1 MLAIASQGDTVHKL
15 LSRVAKAAALGL
27 LSACAAAAFGQ
38 AYPHKPIRLIVP
50 FAAGSGTDVMTRVL
64 VEDLHK
70 GLGGTIVVDNKPGA
84 NGSVAAEI
92 LTKAAPDGYTLLL
105 GTSSAHS
112 ANPWLYKKLNYAPIK
127 DFTPIAR
134 TTNFPFILVVNA
146 SSPIQNVNDF
156 LRSVRAGPKN
166 TFGYGNATGQVAGGH
181 LMRVAKFEA
190 VAVPYRSTPPALVD
204 LVGGQF
210 DFMFVD
216 LASSQGLVKDG
227 KVRPLAMMADKPS
240 ALMPGLPGLGE
251 TFPGFSYV
259 AWGGLLG
266 PVGLPREIVA
276 RLNAEVVKS
285 LNKPAVKERFAS
297 LGLEPFPSS
306 VDEFAAFMVEQEAA
320 WGVRI
325 KDAGIQ
331 AE

>member
-1 MLAIASQGDTVHKL
+1 MQILNPSAAKILAMGALVLGF
-15 LSRVAKAAALGL
+15 AAA
-27 LSACAAAAFGQ
+27 SAQ
-38 AYPHKPIRLIVP
+38 PYPNKPIRVVVP

-64 VEDLHK
+64 MEDVHK
-70 GLGGTIVVDNKPGA
+70 GLGATIVIDNKPGA
-84 NGSVAAEI
+84 NGSVAAE
-92 LTKAAPDGYTLLL
+92 TVSKAPPDGYTLLL

-146 SSPIQNVNDF
+146 NAPASNVADF
-156 LRSVRAGPKN
+156 LKGVRTSTKN
-166 TFGYGNATGQVAGGH
+166 TMGYGNATGQVAGAH
-181 LMRVAKFEA
+181 LMNVAKFSA

-227 KVRPLAMMADKPS
+227 KVRPLAMMADKS
-240 ALMPGLPGLGE
+240 STLMPGLPALGE
-251 TFPGFSYV
+251 TFPGFSYI
-259 AWGGLLG
+259 AWGGLMG
-266 PVGLPREIVA
+266 PAGMPRDIVA
-276 RLNAEVVKS
+276 KLSAEVVKS
-285 LNKPAVKERFAS
+285 LNKVAIKERFAT
-297 LGLEPFPSS
+297 LGLEPYPAAPE
-306 VDEFAAFMVEQEAA
+306 EFATFMVEQEAA
-320 WGVRI
+320 WGTRI

>member
-1 MLAIASQGDTVHKL
+1 VLME
-15 LSRVAKAAALGL
+15 
-27 LSACAAAAFGQ
+27 
-38 AYPHKPIRLIVP
+38 
-50 FAAGSGTDVMTRVL
+50 DV
-64 VEDLHK
+64 HK
-70 GLGGTIVVDNKPGA
+70 GLGATIVIDNKPGA
-84 NGSVAAEI
+84 NGSVAAEAVS
-92 LTKAAPDGYTLLL
+92 KAPPDGYTLLL

-146 SSPIQNVNDF
+146 NAPAANVADF
-156 LRSVRAGPKN
+156 LKGVRTSSKN
-166 TFGYGNATGQVAGGH
+166 TMGYGNATGQVAGAH
-181 LMRVAKFEA
+181 LMNVAKFSA

-227 KVRPLAMMADKPS
+227 KVRPLAMMADKS
-240 ALMPGLPGLGE
+240 STLMPGLPALGE
-251 TFPGFSYV
+251 TFPGFSYI
-259 AWGGLLG
+259 AWGGLMG
-266 PVGLPREIVA
+266 PAGMPRDIVA
-276 RLNAEVVKS
+276 KLSAEVVKS
-285 LNKPAVKERFAS
+285 LNKVAIKERFAT
-297 LGLEPFPSS
+297 LGLEPYPAAPE
-306 VDEFAAFMVEQEAA
+306 EFATFMVEQEAA
-320 WGVRI
+320 WGTRI

>member
-1 MLAIASQGDTVHKL
+1 MQNFRSAVVRGL
-15 LSRVAKAAALGL
+15 ALGWL
-27 LSACAAAAFGQ
+27 ALHCAAAPAQ
-38 AYPHKPIRLIVP
+38 TYPTKPIRVVVP

-64 VEDLHK
+64 MEDVHK
-70 GLGGTIVVDNKPGA
+70 GLGATIVIDNKPGA

-92 LTKAAPDGYTLLL
+92 VSRAPPDGYTLLL

-112 ANPWLYKKLNYAPIK
+112 ANPWLYKKLSYAPIK

-134 TTNFPFILVVNA
+134 TTNFPFILVVNS
-146 SSPIQNVNDF
+146 SSPATDVAGF
-156 LRSVRAGPKN
+156 LQGVRSASKG
-166 TFGYGNATGQVAGGH
+166 TMGYGNATGQVAGAH
-181 LMRVAKFEA
+181 LMHVAKFSA

-227 KVRPLAMMADKPS
+227 KVRPIAMMADKRS
-240 ALMPGLPGLGE
+240 VLMPGLPALGE

-259 AWGGLLG
+259 AWGGLMG
-266 PVGLPREIVA
+266 PAGIPKDIVA
-276 RLNAEVVKS
+276 RLSAEVVKS
-285 LNKPAVKERFAS
+285 LNKDSVKERFAS
-297 LGLEPFPSS
+297 LGLEPYPGSP
-306 VDEFAAFMVEQEAA
+306 EELAAFMVQQEAA
-320 WGVRI
+320 WGARI
-325 KDAGIQ
+325 KAAGID

>member
-1 MLAIASQGDTVHKL
+1 MQTFRRRRFSAITVGAVL
-15 LSRVAKAAALGL
+15 ALGSL
-27 LSACAAAAFGQ
+27 AAQ
-38 AYPHKPIRLIVP
+38 AQPFPSKPIRVIVP

-64 VEDLHK
+64 MEDVHK
-70 GLGGTIVVDNKPGA
+70 GLGVSIVVDNKPGA

-92 LTKAAPDGYTLLL
+92 VSRAAPDGYTLLL

-112 ANPWLYKKLNYAPIK
+112 ANPWLFKKLSYAPIK

-134 TTNFPFILVVNA
+134 TTNFPFILAVSAA
-146 SSPIQNVNDF
+146 SPAKNVAEF
-156 LRSVRAGPKN
+156 LQMVRGPVQK
-166 TFGYGNATGQVAGGH
+166 TMGYGNSTGQVAGAHVMTAG
-181 LMRVAKFEA
+181 KFTA
-190 VAVPYRSTPPALVD
+190 VSVPYRSTPPALVD

-240 ALMPGLPGLGE
+240 ALMPGLPALGD

-259 AWGGLLG
+259 AWGGLMG
-266 PVGLPREIVA
+266 PAGLSRDIVNK
-276 RLNAEVVKS
+276 LSAEVVKS
-285 LNKPAVKERFAS
+285 LNKPAVKERFAA
-297 LGLEPFPSS
+297 LGLEPFPGTPE
-306 VDEFAAFMVEQEAA
+306 EFAPFMVEQEAA
-320 WGVRI
+320 WGARI
-325 KDAGIQ
+325 KAAGIE

>member
-1 MLAIASQGDTVHKL
+1 MQILNSSVTKILAMGALVLGV
-15 LSRVAKAAALGL
+15 AAAT
-27 LSACAAAAFGQ
+27 AQ
-38 AYPHKPIRLIVP
+38 PYPNKPIRVIVP

-64 VEDLHK
+64 MEDVHK
-70 GLGGTIVVDNKPGA
+70 GLGATIVIDNKPGA
-84 NGSVAAEI
+84 NGSVAAE
-92 LTKAAPDGYTLLL
+92 TVSKAAPDGYTLLL

-146 SSPIQNVNDF
+146 NAPAANVADF
-156 LRSVRAGPKN
+156 LKGVRTSSKN
-166 TFGYGNATGQVAGGH
+166 TMGYGNATGQVAGAH
-181 LMRVAKFEA
+181 LMNVAKFSA

-227 KVRPLAMMADKPS
+227 KVRPLAMMADKS
-240 ALMPGLPGLGE
+240 STLMPGLPALGE
-251 TFPGFSYV
+251 TFPGFSYI
-259 AWGGLLG
+259 AWGGLMG
-266 PVGLPREIVA
+266 PAGMPRDIVA
-276 RLNAEVVKS
+276 KLSAEVVKS
-285 LNKPAVKERFAS
+285 LNKVAIKERFAT
-297 LGLEPFPSS
+297 LGLEPYPAAPE
-306 VDEFAAFMVEQEAA
+306 EFASFMVEQEAA
-320 WGVRI
+320 WGTRI

>member
-1 MLAIASQGDTVHKL
+1 MSKLRRIAHRITHAMGLASALALALTPAVQAQTYPTKPV
-15 LSRVAKAAALGL
+15 RVV
-27 LSACAAAAFGQ
+27 
-38 AYPHKPIRLIVP
+38 VP

-64 VEDLHK
+64 MEDVHK
-70 GLGGTIVVDNKPGA
+70 GLGAPIVIDNKPGA
-84 NGSVAAEI
+84 NGSVAAE
-92 LTKAAPDGYTLLL
+92 LVAKAPPDGYTLLL

-112 ANPWLYKKLNYAPIK
+112 ANPWLFKKLSYAPIK

-134 TTNFPFILVVNA
+134 TTNFPFILVVSA
-146 SSPIQNVNDF
+146 TTPVKSVPEF
-156 LRSVRAGPKN
+156 LELVRGPAEKSM
-166 TFGYGNATGQVAGGH
+166 GYGNSTGQVAGAH
-181 LMRVAKFEA
+181 LMTSGKFKA

-240 ALMPGLPGLGE
+240 TLMPGLPALGE

-259 AWGGLLG
+259 AWGGLMG
-266 PVGLPREIVA
+266 PAGLPREIVE
-276 RLNAEVVKS
+276 RLSREVVKS
-285 LNKPAVKERFAS
+285 LNKPAVRERFAA
-297 LGLEPFPSS
+297 LGLEPYPAPPQ
-306 VDEFAAFMVEQEAA
+306 EFASFMVEQEAA
-320 WGVRI
+320 WGARI
-325 KDAGIQ
+325 KAAGIE